1 MGRTR
6 KNSTSGYSQDLEG
19 ITVPSRGHVCPG
31 EIVQCPGDGSVGSH
45 VPPGL
50 GMGEAAA
57 VAAEGEA
64 AAIAAEGEAAAVAAE
79 GLLFE

>member
-1 MGRTR
+1 M
-6 KNSTSGYSQDLEG
+6 
-19 ITVPSRGHVCPG
+19 
-31 EIVQCPGDGSVGSH
+31 QCPGDGSVGSH